1 MEPEKSASGGRRKN
15 AGRPKRPSVI
25 SLDGL
30 RRPERGGQVPLYYQL
45 GEILKQK
52 LEGGDWEPGTLFPS
66 EREVEEHFGVSRA
79 VVRPALGL
87 LERDGAIFR
96 RRGSGTY
103 VAAPKRLVPI
113 RGLIRSLLEDR
124 FSDAQIAVLRLRQQ
138 TNDQMIADSLDVSRG
153 QTVAQVTSVL
163 RIDKPICLLDSF
175 FPVERVPWLLGAA
188 LSLKGGEQPDL
199 GEPLRLT
206 RLDVSFEG
214 SSCGPWTAKILGV
227 RTGDPAL
234 VGRLLQYGASAD
246 ESPERPVELT
256 RIVARSDISQ
266 FHFAAAG
273 SLDPRRGRSPRR
285 ST

>member
-1 MEPEKSASGGRRKN
+1 LEPEKPASGGRRKTS
-15 AGRPKRPSVI
+15 GRRKRPSVVGF
-25 SLDGL
+25 DGL
-30 RRPERGGQVPLYYQL
+30 RLPERGGQVPLYYQL

-52 LEGGDWEPGTLFPS
+52 LEGGGWEPGTLFPS
-66 EREVEEHFGVSRA
+66 EREIEEYFEVSRA
-79 VVRPALGL
+79 VVRPALSL
-87 LERDGAIFR
+87 LERDGAIYR

-113 RGLIRSLLEDR
+113 RGLIRSLQEDR
-124 FSDAQIAVLRLRQQ
+124 FSNSQIVVLRIRQQ
-138 TNDQMIADSLDVSRG
+138 TNDQMIADSLEVSPG
-153 QTVAQVTSVL
+153 ETVAQVTSML

-188 LSLKGGEQPDL
+188 LSLKGAEEPAL

-206 RLDVSFEG
+206 RIDVSFEG

-234 VGRLLQYGASAD
+234 VGRLRQYGVPAGQSR
-246 ESPERPVELT
+246 ERPVELT

-266 FHFAAAG
+266 FHYEAAG
-273 SLDPRRGRSPRR
+273 AVDRGRGRVA
-285 ST
+285 

>member
-1 MEPEKSASGGRRKN
+1 LEPEKPASGGSRRKT

-25 SLDGL
+25 GLEGL
-30 RRPERGGQVPLYYQL
+30 RRPERGGKVPLYYQL
-45 GEILKQK
+45 GEILKQR
-52 LEGGDWEPGTLFPS
+52 LEEGGWEPGTLFPS
-66 EREVEEHFGVSRA
+66 ERELEEHFGVSRA
-79 VVRPALGL
+79 VVRPALSL
-87 LERDGAIFR
+87 VERDGVIYR

-124 FSDAQIAVLRLRQQ
+124 FSDSRLTVLRIRRQ
-138 TNDQMIADSLDVSRG
+138 TNDQTISGFLDVSPG
-153 QTVAQVTSVL
+153 QTIAQVTSML

-188 LSLKGGEQPDL
+188 ISLQGGEQPVL
-199 GEPLRLT
+199 GESPRLA
-206 RLDVSFEG
+206 RIDVSFEG

-234 VGRLLQYGASAD
+234 IGRLLQYGAPAD
-246 ESPERPVELT
+246 QSDERPVELT

-266 FHFAAAG
+266 FHYEAPG
-273 SLDPRRGRSPRR
+273 SLD
-285 ST
+285 

>member
-1 MEPEKSASGGRRKN
+1 MEPEKPASSARRKTR
-15 AGRPKRPSVI
+15 GRPKRSSAI
-25 SLDGL
+25 GLDGL

-52 LEGGDWEPGTLFPS
+52 LEEGGWEPGTLFFS
-66 EREVEEHFGVSRA
+66 ERELEEHFGVSRA
-79 VVRPALGL
+79 VVRPALSL
-87 LERDGAIFR
+87 LERDGAIYR

-103 VAAPKRLVPI
+103 VAAPKRVVPI

-124 FSDAQIAVLRLRQQ
+124 YSDSPIAVLRIRRQ
-138 TNDQMIADSLDVSRG
+138 TNDPMIGDFLDVSRG
-153 QTVAQVTSVL
+153 QAVAQVTSLL

-188 LSLKGGEQPDL
+188 VSLKGGELPVIDESPKL
-199 GEPLRLT
+199 S

-234 VGRLLQYGASAD
+234 VGRLLQYGSAAD
-246 ESPERPVELT
+246 QGPEHPVELT

-266 FHFAAAG
+266 FHFQAAG
-273 SLDPRRGRSPRR
+273 SLDSRRGRRR
-285 ST
+285 

>member
-1 MEPEKSASGGRRKN
+1 MIDLE
-15 AGRPKRPSVI
+15 
-25 SLDGL
+25 GL
-30 RRPERGGQVPLYYQL
+30 RRPERGGRVPLYYQL
-45 GEILKQK
+45 GEILKQR
-52 LEGGDWEPGTLFPS
+52 LEGGDWEPGTLFPA
-66 EREVEEHFGVSRA
+66 EREIEEHYGVSRS
-79 VVRPALGL
+79 VVRPALSL
-87 LERDGAIFR
+87 LERDGAIYR

-124 FSDAQIAVLRLRQQ
+124 FSDSRLAVLRIRRQ
-138 TNDQMIADSLDVSRG
+138 TNDPTIANFLDVSPG
-153 QTVAQVTSVL
+153 QTVAQVTSIL

-188 LSLKGGEQPDL
+188 VSLKDGELPVFDKL
-199 GEPLRLT
+199 LRLT

-234 VGRLLQYGASAD
+234 VGRLLQYGAPAGQGD
-246 ESPERPVELT
+246 ERPVELT

-266 FHFAAAG
+266 FHYEAAG
-273 SLDPRRGRSPRR
+273 SLD
-285 ST
+285 